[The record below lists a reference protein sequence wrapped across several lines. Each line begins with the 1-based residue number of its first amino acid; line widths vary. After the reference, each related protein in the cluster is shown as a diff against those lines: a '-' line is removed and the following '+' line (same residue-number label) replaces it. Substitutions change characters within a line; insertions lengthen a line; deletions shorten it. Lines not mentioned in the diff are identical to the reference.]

1 MASLTITTSD
11 GSESTFQLSGSRV
24 TVGRSDGNDI
34 VIDDHS
40 ISSNHAEIE
49 IDAEGNHQLT
59 DLGSTNGTQ
68 VNGERVETATLSD
81 GDNVMLGHLVG
92 TFSISDGAPAAEPT
106 PEPDEPAAGPATTSL
121 APGSFANASPF
132 TKKVKAKDAPGQALL
147 LLGAPYSPAL
157 HLIRFERHSRTGVDR
172 G

>member
-1 MASLTITTSD
+1 MATLTITTSD
-11 GSESTFQLSGSRV
+11 GSESTYPLDAQRV
-24 TVGRSDGNDI
+24 TIGRSEGNDI

-49 IDAEGNHQLT
+49 VDADGNHQLT

-68 VNGERVETATLSD
+68 VNGERVETAALAD
-81 GDNVMLGHLVG
+81 GDNVILGHLVG
-92 TFSISDGAPAAEPT
+92 TFALSAATAPAAAPT

-132 TKKVKAKDAPGQALL
+132 TKKVKAKDAPGRALL
-147 LLGAPYSPAL
+147 LLGALGIVACVAA
-157 HLIRFERHSRTGVDR
+157 IACAFMM
-172 G
+172 